1 MTLTI
6 DKYRSLYVAKSLN
19 GYVLVYSNSYKGI
32 TAPFTK
38 DMSSMMFQREFEYV
52 FPTLDKA
59 NEQLQEIE
67 RFLAE
72 RQKK

>member
-38 DMSSMMFQREFEYV
+38 DMSRQMFGTEFEY
-52 FPTLDKA
+52 FFQTLEQA
-59 NEQLQEIE
+59 NEGLKEIKI
-67 RFLAE
+67 FLAN
-72 RQKK
+72 KG